1 MLDLKETWENLL
13 MWLLCLCTSL
23 LQEIFALY
31 GLWVA
36 IHCFE
41 NKNVVK
47 LHAYLGKKSVL
58 LSELVVLS
66 STFVF
71 SVKAYIYSVT
81 AQSRKP
87 RSKRSSYV
95 FLVNFHDLHKKN
107 SGLYGMTNTQLVWR
121 KIYYINIKIYF
132 ALSRAWY
139 KEKIQSHYEESNLR
153 PLDSVLRCSNQW
165 ATETPL
171 WARSI
176 MTCILHTA
184 RIGNV
189 ESVMFVERIRR
200 YGKFW
205 AQ

>member
-1 MLDLKETWENLL
+1 
-13 MWLLCLCTSL
+13 MWLLCLCTFL
-23 LQEIFALY
+23 LQEIFSLY

-41 NKNVVK
+41 NKIVVK
-47 LHAYLGKKSVL
+47 LHAFLGKKSVL
-58 LSELVVLS
+58 LGEVVVLS

-71 SVKAYIYSVT
+71 SMKAYIYSVT
-81 AQSRKP
+81 AHSRKP

-95 FLVNFHDLHKKN
+95 FLVNFCDLHKKN
-107 SGLYGMTNTQLVWR
+107 QVCMGWPTPQLVWR
-121 KIYYINIKIYF
+121 KIYF
-132 ALSRAWY
+132 FVLSQVWD
-139 KEKIQSHYEESNLR
+139 KEKIQSPHEESNLR
-153 PLDSVLRCSNQW
+153 PSDSVLRCSNQW
-165 ATETPL
+165 ATDTPL

-189 ESVMFVERIRR
+189 ESVMFVERIKR

>member
-13 MWLLCLCTSL
+13 MWLLCLCTFL
-23 LQEIFALY
+23 LQEIFSLY

-41 NKNVVK
+41 NKIVVK
-47 LHAYLGKKSVL
+47 LHAFLWKKSVL
-58 LSELVVLS
+58 LGEVVVLS

-71 SVKAYIYSVT
+71 
-81 AQSRKP
+81 
-87 RSKRSSYV
+87 
-95 FLVNFHDLHKKN
+95 FHE
-107 SGLYGMTNTQLVWR
+107 GLYLFCHCTIQKTQVKMVKLCLSGELLWSSQKIRSVWDDQHPVGLE
-121 KIYYINIKIYF
+121 KDIF
-132 ALSRAWY
+132 FLSCHERGTKKKFKAP
-139 KEKIQSHYEESNLR
+139 HEESNLR
-153 PLDSVLRCSNQW
+153 PSDSVLRCSNQW

-189 ESVMFVERIRR
+189 ESVMFVERIKR

>member
-1 MLDLKETWENLL
+1 MKEK
-13 MWLLCLCTSL
+13 CLTGWSCC
-23 LQEIFALY
+23 I
-31 GLWVA
+31 V
-36 IHCFE
+36 
-41 NKNVVK
+41 
-47 LHAYLGKKSVL
+47 
-58 LSELVVLS
+58 
-66 STFVF
+66 
-71 SVKAYIYSVT
+71 
-81 AQSRKP
+81 
-87 RSKRSSYV
+87 
-95 FLVNFHDLHKKN
+95 
-107 SGLYGMTNTQLVWR
+107 
-121 KIYYINIKIYF
+121 INICFFPWRLIFILSLHNPENPGQKGQVMSFWWTSMIFTKKIQVCMGWPTPSWFGERYIFF
-132 ALSRAWY
+132 ALSRAWD

>member
-58 LSELVVLS
+58 LSEVVVLS

-71 SVKAYIYSVT
+71 SMKAYIYSVT

-95 FLVNFHDLHKKN
+95 FLVNFCDLHKKN
-107 SGLYGMTNTQLVWR
+107 QVCMGWPTPSWFGER
-121 KIYYINIKIYF
+121 YIF
-132 ALSRAWY
+132 FVLSRAWD
-139 KEKIQSHYEESNLR
+139 KEKIQSHYKESNLR
-153 PLDSVLRCSNQW
+153 PSDSVLRCSNQW

>member
-13 MWLLCLCTSL
+13 MWLLCLCTFL
-23 LQEIFALY
+23 LQELFSLY

-41 NKNVVK
+41 NKIVVK
-47 LHAYLGKKSVL
+47 LHAFLWKKSVL
-58 LSELVVLS
+58 LGEVVVLS

-71 SVKAYIYSVT
+71 FHEGIYLFCHCTIQKTQVKKVKLCLSGEL
-81 AQSRKP
+81 S
-87 RSKRSSYV
+87 RSSQ
-95 FLVNFHDLHKKN
+95 KKFR
-107 SGLYGMTNTQLVWR
+107 SVWDDQHPVGLEKDIFFFV
-121 KIYYINIKIYF
+121 
-132 ALSRAWY
+132 LSRAWD

-153 PLDSVLRCSNQW
+153 PSDSVLRCFNQW

-205 AQ
+205 A

>member
-41 NKNVVK
+41 NKNVK

-58 LSELVVLS
+58 LSEVVVLS

-71 SVKAYIYSVT
+71 SMKAYIYSVT

-87 RSKRSSYV
+87 RSKRSSC
-95 FLVNFHDLHKKN
+95 LSGELLWSSQKK

-121 KIYYINIKIYF
+121 KIYIFLPCHEHGTKKKFRVTMRNQTSDLWILCF
-132 ALSRAWY
+132 DALTNEPQRLHC
-139 KEKIQSHYEESNLR
+139 ERGL
-153 PLDSVLRCSNQW
+153 
-165 ATETPL
+165 L
-171 WARSI
+171 WHAS
-176 MTCILHTA
+176 CILLGLA
-184 RIGNV
+184 MWKV
-189 ESVMFVERIRR
+189 
-200 YGKFW
+200 
-205 AQ
+205 